1 MYETR
6 PERLPKSSLSPLPQ
20 VNLFVILPH
29 TCIGAPRRRRAL
41 CRREAT
47 ADRRNPVPA
56 TPHAFPTRRHPP
68 FAIGTPGGKPHVL
81 TEGSGADLLDGA
93 TCTGG
98 VVSAGGPRRN

>member
-41 CRREAT
+41 CRRQE
-47 ADRRNPVPA
+47 DNCRKILP
-56 TPHAFPTRRHPP
+56 HPP
-68 FAIGTPGGKPHVL
+68 PPHWNTGREASRVDRGERSRPLRRWCGERGGTAAKL
-81 TEGSGADLLDGA
+81 TD
-93 TCTGG
+93 
-98 VVSAGGPRRN
+98 

>member
-6 PERLPKSSLSPLPQ
+6 PERLPKSRLSPLPQ

-29 TCIGAPRRRRAL
+29 TCIGAPRRPPRL
-41 CRREAT
+41 VQT
-47 ADRRNPVPA
+47 TGKSFP
-56 TPHAFPTRRHPP
+56 TPHWRF
-68 FAIGTPGGKPHVL
+68 GTPGGKPHVL
-81 TEGSGADLLDGA
+81 TEGSGADHSDGA

>member
-41 CRREAT
+41 CT
-47 ADRRNPVPA
+47 DDGKIL
-56 TPHAFPTRRHPP
+56 PHPPRHPP
-68 FAIGTPGGKPHVL
+68 LEHR
-81 TEGSGADLLDGA
+81 EGSL
-93 TCTGG
+93 TC
-98 VVSAGGPRRN
+98 

>member
-41 CRREAT
+41 CRRH
-47 ADRRNPVPA
+47 RKILP
-56 TPHAFPTRRHPP
+56 HPP
-68 FAIGTPGGKPHVL
+68 PPPIGTPGGKPHVL
-81 TEGSGADLLDGA
+81 TEGSGAVL
-93 TCTGG
+93 
-98 VVSAGGPRRN
+98 